1 MAVEAGV
8 LCRAE
13 NLCLCGPH
21 TKAYNRGHRQLNSFH
36 GFHNLS
42 REGKDYEKKRV
53 FVRSDRRCC
62 RRGSNDGCVFGSATR
77 SAKSIGWRVRR
88 DNLHRLKVVNAEG
101 ITRVELFDNED
112 GGGIWIVGEDLWEAR
127 LNSGELSVGNRRE
140 WTTLHREGL
149 WVLGKDGGSVQLVN
163 TAQGGRVS
171 VDDNVVIDATE
182 HGGRVTVF
190 GKGSDESRAVM
201 KSGEHGGSVIVFGK
215 GDSKG
220 QAGMGVNEY
229 GNGGVSTWDKN
240 GYRLTI
246 LK

>member
-1 MAVEAGV
+1 MRRKECLYAVIGGVVGAVLTMAVCSV
-8 LCRAE
+8 LPLGA
-13 NLCLCGPH
+13 
-21 TKAYNRGHRQLNSFH
+21 QSQ
-36 GFHNLS
+36 
-42 REGKDYEKKRV
+42 
-53 FVRSDRRCC
+53 SD
-62 RRGSNDGCVFGSATR
+62 GVFGEITCT
-77 SAKSIGWRVRR
+77 G
-88 DNLHRLKVVNAEG
+88 LKVVNAEG

-240 GYRLTI
+240 GYRLTT